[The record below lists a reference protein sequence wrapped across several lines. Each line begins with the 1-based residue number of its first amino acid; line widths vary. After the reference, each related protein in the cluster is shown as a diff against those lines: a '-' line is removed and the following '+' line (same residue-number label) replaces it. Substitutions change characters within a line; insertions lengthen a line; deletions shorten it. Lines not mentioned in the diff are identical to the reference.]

1 MEFMKTG
8 EVWRWYEV
16 IRVIRKNEKDV
27 RSVCG
32 ESE

>member
-16 IRVIRKNEKDV
+16 IRVIRENEKYV